1 MVKEGTVTRVENGFA
16 TVLVKTQNACDA
28 CRAECGGHCDKAR
41 LEAVVAKNE
50 PCARVG
56 DKVLLYSETKTV
68 MLWAMLVFVL
78 PVIAC
83 FATVITVSFYTSSPL
98 LLTLTALITFF
109 GIFTVLRLIFRN
121 KKDSDIF
128 IIKEITCR
136 ANNIE

>member
-1 MVKEGTVTRVENGFA
+1 
-16 TVLVKTQNACDA
+16 
-28 CRAECGGHCDKAR
+28 
-41 LEAVVAKNE
+41 
-50 PCARVG
+50 VG